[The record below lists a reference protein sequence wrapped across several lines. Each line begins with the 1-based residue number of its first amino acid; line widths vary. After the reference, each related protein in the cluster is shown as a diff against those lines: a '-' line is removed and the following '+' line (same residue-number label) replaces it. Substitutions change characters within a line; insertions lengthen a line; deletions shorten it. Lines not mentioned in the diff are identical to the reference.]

1 MFRSWKLGTA
11 FGIGIY
17 VHWSFLL
24 LPAYVL
30 LTNGT
35 HGGLP
40 LALFALLLVF
50 AVFGCV
56 VLHELGHALMA
67 RAFGIGTR
75 DITLYPIG
83 GVARLERMGEKP
95 WEELCIALAGPA
107 VNVVLAVLLLVLGV
121 GVLGLRDWAGFLNT
135 PEELAG
141 SWGVRFLFNLLGA
154 NVLLGLFNLL
164 PVFPMDGGRVL
175 RALLSWPLGR
185 LQATEIAA
193 GVGTVMAVLLAIVG
207 FFFNPMLIFLA
218 AYVFFLGRQE
228 LNALRLRYAEPDEVV
243 PAAEQVIDVEPLNP
257 RPAFSGV
264 LWDNHLRMWVV
275 WRNGRPVGMFSAY
288 SE

>member
-1 MFRSWKLGTA
+1 SWKLGTA

-24 LPAYVL
+24 LAAYVL
-30 LTNGT
+30 FSKGT
-35 HGGLP
+35 QGGWAF
-40 LALFALLLVF
+40 ALFSVLFLF

-83 GVARLERMGEKP
+83 GIARLERMGEKP

-107 VNVVLAVLLLVLGV
+107 VNAVLAVLLSLVLV
-121 GVLGLRDWAGFLNT
+121 GAGAWGGFLT
-135 PEELAG
+135 SPDEVAG
-141 SWGVRFLFNLLGA
+141 LGGMGFLFDLLAA
-154 NVLLGLFNLL
+154 NVMLGLFNML
-164 PVFPMDGGRVL
+164 PAFPMDGGRVL

-193 GVGTVMAVLLAIVG
+193 GV
-207 FFFNPMLIFLA
+207 
-218 AYVFFLGRQE
+218 
-228 LNALRLRYAEPDEVV
+228 
-243 PAAEQVIDVEPLNP
+243 
-257 RPAFSGV
+257 
-264 LWDNHLRMWVV
+264 
-275 WRNGRPVGMFSAY
+275 
-288 SE
+288 